1 MTTRTIVEPTLEPVT
16 LAEAKLHLKEDLVSV
31 DNDAR
36 ISFLIS
42 AARQAVEHSM
52 GRAIMLKTLETTL
65 DEFPDA
71 IRLDQPPIV
80 DVISVEYTAED
91 GAATALSA
99 ASYTLDNASEPGW
112 LVPSYG
118 HAWPAT
124 QSSINA
130 VRVRYRAGYSASSD
144 AATARAA
151 VPAGIRHAILLEL
164 GTRYKLA
171 SADDAAPAMRH
182 DFARHLLDP
191 FRIYTL

>member
-1 MTTRTIVEPTLEPVT
+1 MTTRIITQTSIEPIT

-36 ISFLIS
+36 ISALIS

-112 LVPSYG
+112 LVPAYG
-118 HAWPAT
+118 CSWPAT
-124 QSSINA
+124 QCSINA
-130 VRVRYRAGYSASSD
+130 VRVRYRAGYSTSGD
-144 AATARAA
+144 AATAQSA
-151 VPAGIRHAILLEL
+151 VPAGIKYAILLEV
-164 GTRYKLA
+164 GTRYKLGA
-171 SADDAAPAMRH
+171 ADDAAPAMRH

-191 FRIYTL
+191 FRIWSM